1 MSETPSVKAARGM
14 MFGGLHR
21 APPNRRR
28 NRGSLVVLLLAVT
41 RSSALARAVVVSG
54 FGLHCKGR
62 SASS

>member
-28 NRGSLVVLLLAVT
+28 NRGSLVVASQLRAAVRWRACCGGEWISVLT
-41 RSSALARAVVVSG
+41 ARRSS
-54 FGLHCKGR
+54 
-62 SASS
+62 